1 MSDSSDEEIEETPTQ
16 DSIEDILVLQKNYD
30 KLKKENISKPI
41 LTKYEK
47 TKILSERT
55 QQLSNG
61 SVSFLKNPESY
72 STIFEIALEELKQKK
87 LPFIIK
93 RPVSNKTEYWKLSDL
108 TIL

>member
-1 MSDSSDEEIEETPTQ
+1 MSDSSDEEIEEIPTQ

-72 STIFEIALEELKQKK
+72 STIFEIALEELKQKN